1 MCEDALA
8 QALRDLRARNTE
20 PRGAMLA
27 LAAVT
32 GRLVGAGLRDNSAT
46 RATMLR
52 ELLRELAWTGLCR
65 ARGQENGSRPP
76 TGADR
81 FPEDPAADF
90 RASHPDREAWSAVWY
105 RFLSD
110 DAPPVAALERVAG
123 LARAS
128 LWRRQRD
135 GIALLWQALLRA
147 EAEARRGLVGPDVP
161 PPAAADAAQRERAAS
176 ILRGV
181 KDALARGLPDA
192 LGLDAAERRLILSHS
207 WDSLDLYRLR
217 QALTW
222 SDERYALDERFV
234 DLSLLIDLG
243 EDAPME
249 RWRLQERRYQSLDA
263 ALADQPDR
271 TFVVLGAPGSG
282 KSTLLRHH
290 ELGMMLDGLR
300 GATERISVFVP
311 LSRYGSRD
319 DDVLLPPMTW
329 LATGWAA
336 EHPDLPPLPT
346 LLAEQRVTL
355 LLDALN
361 EMPHRDADG
370 YLARVAR
377 WQVFVTD
384 LAERLPGNRVIFS
397 CRSLDYSAPL
407 SSKRQTVPQLR
418 IEALD
423 DAKVRSF
430 LDVYCPRQ
438 ASAVWESLKD
448 QPQLGLLRTP
458 FLLRMLAQQ
467 AERLRRPPTG
477 RAALFSSFVRGA
489 LQGEVLGGNPRF
501 LSGPLLSARDR
512 QRIVDLRQWPRPF
525 DLPGAGL
532 FPPLSDLA
540 YAMQDQRGS
549 TEAAQIRLPYE
560 AALDALEAALPVE
573 QAEAV
578 LLAGCDLGILDQDRG
593 RDELLFRH
601 QLLQEYFAARRL
613 AAAPHAVLA
622 AGEWRADRIS
632 PTVEALI
639 ATLPPAEPLPP
650 LPSTGWEETMLLAAA
665 MTPDQD
671 AFVDELAESNLP
683 LAGRCAAQPESKV
696 TEPMKE
702 RLRWALVD
710 RSRDDKADLR
720 ARIAAGEALGEL
732 GDPRFKR
739 CVSAEGVEYLLPP
752 MVRVPA
758 GTYTIGSNE
767 GIYPEEAPE
776 HQVWLD
782 AFWIG
787 QFPVTNAEYAC
798 FIKAGGYEDKRWWVG
813 EAAQR
818 WWRGEGTGDGLRA
831 NVQDLLTRYVSSPQ
845 LLLHH
850 RELGIYSSSELAFL
864 EAALLMDDIDLQHL
878 LDSRYASHAIR
889 RPRYWQMHPFLV
901 ATSPVAGV
909 SWFEAVA
916 FCRWLGAIVQMDVSL
931 PSEAEWEAS
940 CQVRSVTEGV
950 ERGLPAVA
958 GNSIDTRLF
967 RPSPIGVF
975 SLGNDGMCSD
985 MIGNVSE
992 WTRSI
997 DYELFAY
1004 PYVCGDGR
1012 ESLDTS
1018 GDMYRITR
1026 GGGWNNSHVDS
1037 RRECRTCIH
1046 PSIQSEHTGF
1056 RLVAVVNIQSQGDS
1070 SV

>member
-1 MCEDALA
+1 MREDALA

-65 ARGQENGSRPP
+65 ARGLENGSRPP
-76 TGADR
+76 TDADR

-161 PPAAADAAQRERAAS
+161 PPAAPDAAQRERAAS

-181 KDALARGLPDA
+181 KDALAQGLPDA

-234 DLSLLIDLG
+234 DLSLLVDLG
-243 EDAPME
+243 EDAPTE

-271 TFVVLGAPGSG
+271 AFVVLGAPGSG
-282 KSTLLRHH
+282 KSTLLRRH
-290 ELGMMLDGLR
+290 ELGLMLDGLR

-361 EMPHRDADG
+361 EMPHRDAEG

-377 WQVFVTD
+377 WQTFVTD

-407 SSKRQTVPQLR
+407 SSKRQAVPQLR

-430 LDVYCPRQ
+430 LDAYCPRQ
-438 ASAVWESLKD
+438 ANAVWESLKD

-525 DLPGAGL
+525 DLPGSGL

-549 TEAAQIRLPYE
+549 MEAAQIRLPYE
-560 AALDALEAALPVE
+560 AALDALETALPVE

-683 LAGRCAAQPESKV
+683 LAGRCAAQPESRV
-696 TEPMKE
+696 TEPVKE

-710 RSRDDKADLR
+710 RSRDAKADLR

-758 GTYTIGSNE
+758 GNYTIGSNE

-798 FIKAGGYEDKRWWVG
+798 FIKAGGMRMSGGGIQRLVG
-813 EAAQR
+813 HG
-818 WWRGEGTGDGLRA
+818 GEETCLMIALPTHLMPGD
-831 NVQDLLTRYVSSPQ
+831 
-845 LLLHH
+845 
-850 RELGIYSSSELAFL
+850 
-864 EAALLMDDIDLQHL
+864 
-878 LDSRYASHAIR
+878 AIR
-889 RPRYWQMHPFLV
+889 TIQTCCNATLQMVWWLKV
-901 ATSPVAGV
+901 NTTSYTITCV
-909 SWFEAVA
+909 S
-916 FCRWLGAIVQMDVSL
+916 
-931 PSEAEWEAS
+931 
-940 CQVRSVTEGV
+940 T
-950 ERGLPAVA
+950 
-958 GNSIDTRLF
+958 
-967 RPSPIGVF
+967 
-975 SLGNDGMCSD
+975 
-985 MIGNVSE
+985 
-992 WTRSI
+992 
-997 DYELFAY
+997 
-1004 PYVCGDGR
+1004 
-1012 ESLDTS
+1012 
-1018 GDMYRITR
+1018 
-1026 GGGWNNSHVDS
+1026 
-1037 RRECRTCIH
+1037 
-1046 PSIQSEHTGF
+1046 
-1056 RLVAVVNIQSQGDS
+1056 
-1070 SV
+1070 